1 MSTVKH
7 LLRYPFGFI
16 LLCLLSLSQTGRSQA
31 PHEPG
36 DPVQAPWIYDP
47 ANNLDIDLDGY
58 TLVEGKTFSF
68 RENPDGSKTDTYFDM
83 TKTSTWN
90 SSAYTQGYLFRD
102 LAQFSTYMN
111 YRLHF
116 PSGYDPNYAAGYP
129 MIVLMHGAG
138 ERGNCWGKKCFWSS
152 QDWRPNTNTPAAP
165 TNAQLIDKNDSGPKL
180 MSNDLNLANGGQA
193 HDAAIAR
200 AKGMYPDNPALP
212 SNAWPGFFL
221 VPQNLNGWANADP
234 QDAIRIIRLLLK
246 KYPIDPNRIVVHGLS
261 DGGFGVY
268 EIIKRAPEVTVLQ
281 HACIGLVDMIERNA
295 PRDELRHAIQE
306 HVSAFRAESDGRR
319 LDAVM
324 LGCTHYP
331 LVADLFAAALPPGI
345 DILSQPDLVA
355 RSLAAYLTR
364 RPEIDTLEKS
374 RSVRFLTSGAAAEAS
389 RFASIYF
396 GRPAVFN
403 AAELP
408 SD

>member
-1 MSTVKH
+1 
-7 LLRYPFGFI
+7 
-16 LLCLLSLSQTGRSQA
+16 
-31 PHEPG
+31 
-36 DPVQAPWIYDP
+36 
-47 ANNLDIDLDGY
+47 
-58 TLVEGKTFSF
+58 
-68 RENPDGSKTDTYFDM
+68 
-83 TKTSTWN
+83 
-90 SSAYTQGYLFRD
+90 
-102 LAQFSTYMN
+102 
-111 YRLHF
+111 
-116 PSGYDPNYAAGYP
+116 
-129 MIVLMHGAG
+129 MIGV
-138 ERGNCWGKKCFWSS
+138 F
-152 QDWRPNTNTPAAP
+152 
-165 TNAQLIDKNDSGPKL
+165 DSGHGGLTILRGLVDRLPERSFL
-180 MSNDLNLANGGQA
+180 YFGDHAHIPYGDRTSAEIVTFTRAAVDLLFKQGCRLVILACNTAAAVALRTLQQEWLPHYYPDRRILGVLVPTVEAITGVPWLANVPAGRRAGLPRT
-193 HDAAIAR
+193 IAVFATR
-200 AKGMYPDNPALP
+200 RTVA
-212 SNAWPGFFL
+212 SNAY
-221 VPQNLNGWANADP
+221 AE
-234 QDAIRIIRLLLK
+234 
-246 KYPIDPNRIVVHGLS
+246 
-261 DGGFGVY
+261 

-403 AAELP
+403 AVELP
-408 SD
+408 PG